1 MDVSD
6 LDDGTL
12 LVLFDRV
19 HRDHISVIVIGHFVA
34 CLGSVEFSDDFEFA
48 APGERAQG
56 LSSVADT
63 PFFVS
68 LVFMA
73 LDIASAEVF
82 KLTFRDPKTVI
93 DDIESYGTL
102 LDQSD
107 LNLLW
112 MHFNSI
118 LNKLA
123 HPYPQLI
130 IKAWRE
136 LYI

>member
-6 LDDGTL
+6 LDYGPL

-19 HRDHISVIVIGHFVA
+19 HRDYISVIVVGHFVA
-34 CLGSVEFSDDFEFA
+34 CLGSVEFSDNFEFA

-93 DDIESYGTL
+93 DDIESYRTL

-118 LNKLA
+118 FN
-123 HPYPQLI
+123 
-130 IKAWRE
+130 
-136 LYI
+136 